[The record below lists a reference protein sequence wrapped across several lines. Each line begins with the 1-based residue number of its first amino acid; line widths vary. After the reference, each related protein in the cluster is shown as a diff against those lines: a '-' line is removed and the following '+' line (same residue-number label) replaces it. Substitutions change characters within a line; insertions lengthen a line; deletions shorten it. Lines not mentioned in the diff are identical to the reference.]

1 MGVEAGPA
9 AVGIHVEGIFRQS
22 WEIRAEELAAK
33 GEDEPI
39 IGKG

>member
-1 MGVEAGPA
+1 MSVEACPT
-9 AVGIHVEGIFRQS
+9 VIGIHVEGIFRQS
-22 WEIRAEELAAK
+22 WEIRAQELASE